1 MHWSD
6 AGGCLQRRPG
16 LQCPESV
23 WGASCSVLGGAR
35 ALRARLLLHARATL
49 SLIENCVT
57 VEVVRCV
64 GSLEQGSP
72 AFLHLSMKPDQN
84 S

>member
-1 MHWSD
+1 MGCILFG
-6 AGGCLQRRPG
+6 AGRRKG
-16 LQCPESV
+16 FESEAAAACTCHV
-23 WGASCSVLGGAR
+23 R
-35 ALRARLLLHARATL
+35 Q